1 MKKLLFCI
9 GLVAAMVSCSDEKN
23 PVYDYPGRP
32 GVETIPAVKAE
43 PVSTEAYALEFKV
56 TPENAIEAAYLCLE
70 TIDDDVQLSA
80 GEVISQGVAIDATK
94 ADTYRAE
101 NLYPATEHNIYVA
114 VRNGDRSVLTQIKM
128 TTDAAP
134 EDPENPDEPEAP
146 QPTVTAEAVKAESNA
161 LEFTVTPENATEASY
176 LVLESASITNTVAA
190 SKVIEEGVA
199 IDAANAGTY
208 RVEELKAS
216 TEYTIY
222 VAVRNNSR
230 SALTNIVMTTE
241 AAQSEPVEPEGPVT
255 NPMYI
260 WVDAAAN
267 FPDFA
272 NSIDNIRRDLTLAKE
287 TGFTDIVVDVRPTNG
302 DVLFKTSH
310 CQQVEWLGAWTSS
323 GYNKIRRTA
332 TFDYLGTFIEIGHE
346 LGLRIHAGFNT
357 MVGGNKSNLGSQG
370 ILYRDGSKKEWATT
384 LNTASGFK
392 NTLDTNETTWFF
404 NPLHPGVQD
413 YLCDLLTDLASYED
427 LDGIILDRGRFDSMQ
442 SDFSELTKEA
452 FEEYVGQEVDFLRD
466 VLPAGHSGTINADM
480 PYQYKHL
487 KKWLEF
493 RAKIIHDFMTKAEE
507 AVHSVNPDI
516 KFGVYVG
523 GWYSTYYD
531 VGVNWASPNYNTAAA
546 FSRWAT
552 PEYKNYGYADIMDHM
567 LIGAY
572 AGPGGVYGSNE
583 WTMQGFC
590 SLAMTRIMGAC
601 PLVCGGPDVGN
612 WDANDNYT
620 VAQEHDAVTKSVKAC
635 YDACDGY
642 FLFDMIHLKKGDMW
656 QYAKAGI
663 DEVKASL
670 Q

>member
-23 PVYDYPGRP
+23 PVYDYPVRP
-32 GVETIPAVKAE
+32 GETVVPSVKAEAVKAE
-43 PVSTEAYALEFKV
+43 ATALEFKV
-56 TPENAIEAAYLCLE
+56 TPANATEAAYLCIE
-70 TIDDDVQLSA
+70 TVDDDAQLSA
-80 GEVISQGVAIDATK
+80 GEVISQGVAIDAAK
-94 ADTYRAE
+94 VDTYRAE
-101 NLYPATEHNIYVA
+101 KLYPETDYNIYVA
-114 VRNGDRSVLTQIKM
+114 VRDNNHSAITQIKM
-128 TTDAAP
+128 TTAAAA
-134 EDPENPDEPEAP
+134 EEPDEPEP
-146 QPTVTAEAVKAESNA
+146 DE
-161 LEFTVTPENATEASY
+161 PEPDEP
-176 LVLESASITNTVAA
+176 
-190 SKVIEEGVA
+190 
-199 IDAANAGTY
+199 D
-208 RVEELKAS
+208 
-216 TEYTIY
+216 
-222 VAVRNNSR
+222 
-230 SALTNIVMTTE
+230 
-241 AAQSEPVEPEGPVT
+241 EPVVPEGPVT

-302 DVLFKTSH
+302 DVLFETSH

-370 ILYRDGSKKEWATT
+370 ILYRDSSKKGWATT

-392 NTLDTNETTWFF
+392 NTLDTDETTWFF
-404 NPLHPGVQD
+404 NPLHPDVQD
-413 YLCDLLTDLASYED
+413 YLCDLLRDLAAYED
-427 LDGIILDRGRFDSMQ
+427 LDGIILDRGRFNSMQ

-452 FEEYVGQEVDFLRD
+452 FEEYIGEEVDFLRD
-466 VLPAGHSGTINADM
+466 VMPAGHSGTINSDM

-507 AVHSVNPDI
+507 AVHSVNSDI

-531 VGVNWASPNYNTAAA
+531 VGVNWASPNYNTASA

-572 AGPGGVYGSNE
+572 ASPGGVYGSNE

-670 Q
+670 E